1 VEIKLGD
8 VTGYAI
14 ATSRNWRPNFVQNI
28 GLRIGAKISLI
39 SDRES
44 LTTDYLDAIGVT
56 CIFFPH
62 WSHII
67 PAEIYERYECIIFHM
82 TDLPFGRG
90 GSPLQNLISREIYE
104 TKISAL
110 RCVEELDA
118 GPIYLKQPL
127 ALYGTAQEIYMRA
140 NAVIE
145 DMIISIIKDKPK
157 SQQQSGEPVVFKRRN
172 ERDGDIATLETLG
185 QVNDFIR
192 MLDAE
197 GYPRA
202 FLETEHLLFEFSRS
216 SIRADHILADVIIKR
231 KPDGK

>member
-1 VEIKLGD
+1 
-8 VTGYAI
+8 
-14 ATSRNWRPNFVQNI
+14 
-28 GLRIGAKISLI
+28 
-39 SDRES
+39 
-44 LTTDYLDAIGVT
+44 
-56 CIFFPH
+56 
-62 WSHII
+62 
-67 PAEIYERYECIIFHM
+67 M